1 MVSFLTDFSN
11 CDRTAH
17 CVLVDFDKFLY
28 KLHSA
33 QKMVIPKTL
42 CNWGEATPQ
51 VPKSLEGKIPKKK
64 VYDELQ
70 NILLQLSRSG
80 FEENKIFITFG
91 EQQLQLFLKVKVR
104 ATCENF

>member
-1 MVSFLTDFSN
+1 M
-11 CDRTAH
+11 
-17 CVLVDFDKFLY
+17 VDFDTFLN
-28 KLHSA
+28 KLHSS
-33 QKMVIPKTL
+33 QEMVVSKTQ
-42 CNWGEATPQ
+42 CNWGATPQ
-51 VPKSLEGKIPKKK
+51 VPIPLGKNSKK

>member
-1 MVSFLTDFSN
+1 MVSFATDFSN

-17 CVLVDFDKFLY
+17 CALVDFDTFLN
-28 KLHSA
+28 KLHSS
-33 QKMVIPKTL
+33 QEMVVSKTP
-42 CNWGEATPQ
+42 CNWGWGATPQ
-51 VPKSLEGKIPKKK
+51 VPILLGRNSKK
-64 VYDELQ
+64 VCDELQ

-104 ATCENF
+104 TTCENF

>member
-1 MVSFLTDFSN
+1 MGGGNSPS
-11 CDRTAH
+11 
-17 CVLVDFDKFLY
+17 
-28 KLHSA
+28 
-33 QKMVIPKTL
+33 
-42 CNWGEATPQ
+42 PQ
-51 VPKSLEGKIPKKK
+51 VPRGKNSKKK

-80 FEENKIFITFG
+80 FEENEIFITFG